1 MTINTFD
8 DIKQFINPKSDDEFW
23 HLQILKR
30 KKENPELGSNS
41 LVLKT
46 HYITS
51 VEHLEKLMPSIINLC
66 KSENARA
73 MINLN
78 RRSFEQIAFQ
88 MLRKV
93 SEQIFN
99 KDFKSVRKS
108 YENVCG
114 KFGSEKDKK
123 WIIDIDVNDPSVVK
137 EVQEF
142 IDGIQPEGT
151 KTLVVLRTKNGFHI
165 ITKPFRLD
173 IYNKKFPEHEVH
185 KNNPMNLYIPEQLS
199 FI

>member
-1 MTINTFD
+1 MINTFNE
-8 DIKQFINPKSDDEFW
+8 IKQFINPKSEDEFW
-23 HLQILKR
+23 HLQIIKR

-41 LVLKT
+41 MVLKT

-51 VEHLEKLMPSIINLC
+51 VEQLEKLMPSIINIC
-66 KSENARA
+66 ESENARA

-78 RRSFEQIAFQ
+78 RRSFEKIAFQ

-114 KFGSEKDKK
+114 KYGSEPNKK
-123 WIIDIDVNDPSVVK
+123 WIIDIDENDLNLVDKIEKFILTLDPKDDSP
-137 EVQEF
+137 EF
-142 IDGIQPEGT
+142 RIKALLE
-151 KTLVVLRTKNGFHI
+151 TKNGWHL
-165 ITKPFRLD
+165 ITSPFRLD
-173 IYNKKFPEHEVH
+173 TFKKEFPEIDVH
-185 KNNPMNLYIPEQLS
+185 KDNPMNLFIP
-199 FI
+199 

>member
-1 MTINTFD
+1 MTVNTFEQ
-8 DIKQFINPKSDDEFW
+8 IKQFINPKSEDEFW

-41 LVLKT
+41 MVLKT

-66 KSENARA
+66 NSENARA

-88 MLRKV
+88 TLRKV

-114 KFGSEKDKK
+114 KFGSEKNKK
-123 WIIDIDVNDPSVVK
+123 WIVDIDVQDMKVVN
-137 EVQEF
+137 EVRDF
-142 IDGIQPEGT
+142 IDTLEPVGK
-151 KTLVVLRTKNGFHI
+151 KTLVLLPTKNGFHL

-173 IYNKKFPEHEVH
+173 IYNKRFPEHEIH
-185 KNNPMNLYIPEQLS
+185 KNNPMNLYIK
-199 FI
+199 